1 MSEQPVKTAAPV
13 VLITGASRGIGAAI
27 ASRLAQSSFIVHGT
41 SRVGGSGPS
50 GPLLTLDVCSE
61 TSVQGCLRQVLAASG
76 RIDVLVNNAGFDLYG
91 ALEETLWSEFLE
103 QLDTNFLGAVR
114 MVRAV
119 LPHMRAQRGGRI
131 VNLSSIGG
139 RVGLPM
145 NSAYAASKFALEGF
159 SESLRL
165 ELLPAN
171 IFVSLIE
178 PPAVATDTL
187 DQSIRVAFSARE
199 SVRTGAMVDQM
210 RKAGQTS
217 PVTPDDVA
225 LTVLAALR
233 AQSPPLR
240 YPVGSQARWLP
251 RLRTLMPQ
259 SMFERT
265 LRRSFP

>member
-1 MSEQPVKTAAPV
+1 MNTQPIQVAAPV

-27 ASRLAQSSFIVHGT
+27 ASQLAQSSFTVHGT
-41 SRVGGSGPS
+41 SRSGGSGPA
-50 GPLLTLDVCSE
+50 GLLLTLDVGNE
-61 TSVQGCLRQVLAASG
+61 ASVQDCVHQVLAASG
-76 RIDVLVNNAGFDLYG
+76 RIDVLINNAGFDLLG
-91 ALEETLWSEFLE
+91 ALEETSWSEFME

-119 LPHMRAQRGGRI
+119 LPHMRAQRSGRI
-131 VNLSSIGG
+131 VNVSSLGG
-139 RVGLPM
+139 RIGLPM

-165 ELLPAN
+165 ELLPAKVY
-171 IFVSLIE
+171 VSLIE

-187 DQSIRVAFSARE
+187 DQSIRVASGAGGSAR
-199 SVRTGAMVDQM
+199 TAAMVDQM
-210 RKAGQTS
+210 RKAGRTS

-225 LTVLAALR
+225 RTVLATLRDPSPALR
-233 AQSPPLR
+233 SPI
-240 YPVGSQARWLP
+240 GSQARWLP